1 MVMQE
6 RVMMFRIK
14 IPPLFL
20 AMKLRSAMD
29 GDDIGDGGGD
39 SAAGKGRDNASWR
52 SWLKD
57 FSAFN

>member
-6 RVMMFRIK
+6 RVMMFRMK
-14 IPPLFL
+14 IPPLVL
-20 AMKLRSAMD
+20 AMKLRLAMD
-29 GDDIGDGGGD
+29 EGDIGDGGGG
-39 SAAGKGRDNASWR
+39 SAAGRGRDNAPWR